1 MDNDIKLLNISDR
14 IFKKYKRTIKGNDD
28 LDIITVRK
36 KLTRNFL
43 LGQDVHS
50 DYNYKYVTRKFGKLY
65 IQVNMKD
72 MEVIDIQNRKSK
84 NRINMFINPVEKDR
98 LNKLFK
104 IE

>member
-1 MDNDIKLLNISDR
+1 MELLNISDR
-14 IFKKYKRTIKGNDD
+14 ILKKYKRTVKGNED
-28 LDIITVRK
+28 LDVIAVRK

-65 IQVNMKD
+65 MQVNMHD
-72 MEVIDIQNRKSK
+72 YEIIDIQNRKSK
-84 NRINMFINPVEKDR
+84 NKINMFINPVEKDR

>member
-1 MDNDIKLLNISDR
+1 MELLNISDR
-14 IFKKYKRTIKGNDD
+14 IFKKYKRTVKSNED
-28 LDIITVRK
+28 LDVIAIRK

-65 IQVNMKD
+65 IQVNIHD
-72 MEVIDIQNRKSK
+72 FEIIDIQNRKSK
-84 NRINMFINPVEKDR
+84 NGINMFINPVEKDR

>member
-1 MDNDIKLLNISDR
+1 MELLNISDR
-14 IFKKYKRTIKGNDD
+14 IFKKYKRTVKGNED
-28 LDIITVRK
+28 LDVIAVRK

-43 LGQDVHS
+43 LGQDVYS

-65 IQVNMKD
+65 IQINMHD
-72 MEVIDIQNRKSK
+72 YEIIDIQNRKSK

-98 LNKLFK
+98 LNKLFE

>member
-14 IFKKYKRTIKGNDD
+14 IFKKYKRKVKDNDN
-28 LDIITVRK
+28 LDVITVRK

-65 IQVNMKD
+65 IQVNMHD
-72 MEVIDIQNRKSK
+72 YEIIDIQNRKSK
-84 NRINMFINPVEKDR
+84 NRINMFINPVEKDN
-98 LNKLFK
+98 LNKLFE